1 MNLNTQHLKEL
12 LRMAELTINYKSY
25 IGNIA
30 PLLLSKHS
38 TVVFSS
44 EYFWFEKLYCEE
56 PEVMQFC

>member
-1 MNLNTQHLKEL
+1 
-12 LRMAELTINYKSY
+12 MAELTINYKSY

-38 TVVFSS
+38 TVVFSN

-56 PEVMQFC
+56 PEVVRFC